1 MDIEKNQVLV
11 EKTFLSILIL
21 QPKIG
26 FDLLQIKPQYLEI
39 DNHKKIFALA
49 IEAMKKYKS
58 VDIVT
63 MCHGHEKLLDVALDI
78 ISDED
83 VPITNIRQQFMTMQK
98 IILENYKKKVIKN
111 LSTKLNNGE
120 IDCDKYLDY
129 MEKVNEVVIK
139 DETTIIDETELL
151 ENINSQN
158 VGIALNNYSKLN
170 ETLKLVQGDFLI
182 IGASTGVGK
191 SGLLLNLMNQLMKE
205 YQCIY
210 FNMEMS
216 KSTIYKRMIAINSG
230 VPVYDVDCPKSD
242 KQKEIIK
249 NGISE
254 IVSNKIIVEHK
265 ATYLHEIKAVLA
277 KHKDDKKHT
286 IIFLDHIGLIKSF
299 GKKSLYEQTT
309 DVAKSLRQFCLDYDC
324 TIIAACQLNRASYN
338 ADDLS
343 LSMLKDSGELENS
356 SSKVLLL
363 YKDKNQTSG
372 LEKFT
377 DDMVIEI
384 VKNRDGRLG
393 KIPFEYNKTK
403 QIFTEKN
410 NYGGNYEN

>member
-1 MDIEKNQVLV
+1 MDIVKNQDII

-26 FDLLQIKPQYLEI
+26 FDLLQIKPKFLENKYHSEI
-39 DNHKKIFALA
+39 LALA
-49 IEAMKKYKS
+49 IEAMNKYKS

-63 MCHGHEKLLDVALDI
+63 ICSGHEKLLDIAFQA
-78 ISDED
+78 ISDEN
-83 VPITNIRQQFMTMQK
+83 VPISDIRQQFMTMQK
-98 IILENYKKKVIKN
+98 LILESYKKKVIKN

-120 IDCDKYLDY
+120 IDCNKYLEY

-139 DETTIIDETELL
+139 DETTVLDEQELV
-151 ENINSQN
+151 ENISSKNI
-158 VGIALNNYSKLN
+158 GIELHNYPKLN

-191 SGLLLNLMNQLMKE
+191 SGLLLNLMNQLMDR

-210 FNMEMS
+210 FNMEMN
-216 KSTIYKRMIAINSG
+216 KSTIYKRIIAINSG
-230 VPVYDVDCPKSD
+230 IPVYDIDSPKSEN
-242 KQKEIIK
+242 QKNIIQK
-249 NGISE
+249 SIKE
-254 IVSNKIIVEHK
+254 IVSKKNIVEHK
-265 ATYLHEIKAVLA
+265 ASYLHEIKGVLG

-338 ADDLS
+338 SEELS

-356 SSKVLLL
+356 SSKVILL
-363 YKDKNQTSG
+363 YRNKTQSG
-372 LEKFT
+372 GLPKFT
-377 DDMVIEI
+377 EDMVLEI

-393 KIPFEYNKTK
+393 KIPFEYDKTK
-403 QIFTEKN
+403 QIFKEKIN
-410 NYGGNYEN
+410 LYENN

>member
-78 ISDED
+78 ISDD
-83 VPITNIRQQFMTMQK
+83 HVPISNIRQQFMTMQK
-98 IILENYKKKVIKN
+98 LILESYKKKVIKN

-120 IDCDKYLDY
+120 IDCNKYLEY

-139 DETTIIDETELL
+139 DETTVLDEQELV
-151 ENINSQN
+151 ENISSKNI
-158 VGIALNNYSKLN
+158 GIELHNYPKLN

-191 SGLLLNLMNQLMKE
+191 SGLLLNLMNQLMDR

-216 KSTIYKRMIAINSG
+216 KSTIYKRIIAINSG
-230 VPVYDVDCPKSD
+230 IPVYDIDSPKSEN
-242 KQKEIIK
+242 QKNIIQK
-249 NGISE
+249 SIKE
-254 IVSNKIIVEHK
+254 IVSKKNIVEHK
-265 ATYLHEIKAVLA
+265 ASYLHEIKGVLG

-309 DVAKSLRQFCLDYDC
+309 EVAKSLRQFCLDYDC

-338 ADDLS
+338 SEELS

-356 SSKVLLL
+356 SSKVILL
-363 YKDKNQTSG
+363 YRNKTQSG
-372 LEKFT
+372 GLPKFT
-377 DDMVIEI
+377 EDMVLEI

-393 KIPFEYNKTK
+393 KIPFEYDKTK
-403 QIFTEKN
+403 QIFKEKIN
-410 NYGGNYEN
+410 LYENN

>member
-1 MDIEKNQVLV
+1 MDIGKNQDLI

-26 FDLLQIKPQYLEI
+26 FDLLQIKPKFLENKHHAEI
-39 DNHKKIFALA
+39 LALS
-49 IEAMKKYKS
+49 IEAMNKYKS
-58 VDIVT
+58 VDIAT
-63 MCHGHEKLLDVALDI
+63 ICSGRDNLLNIVFEVV
-78 ISDED
+78 SDD
-83 VPITNIRQQFMTMQK
+83 NVPICDVRQQFMTMQK
-98 IILENYKKKVIKN
+98 LILENYKKKVIKD
-111 LSTKLNNGE
+111 LSTKLSRGE

-139 DETTIIDETELL
+139 DETTILDEQELV
-151 ENINSQN
+151 ENINSKN
-158 VGIALNNYSKLN
+158 IGIELENYPKLN

-191 SGLLLNLMNQLMKE
+191 SGLLLNLMNQLMND

-230 VPVYDVDCPKSD
+230 IPVYDIDCPKSEN
-242 KQKEIIK
+242 QKNIIQNSIK
-249 NGISE
+249 E
-254 IVSNKIIVEHK
+254 IVSKKNIVEHK
-265 ATYLHEIKAVLA
+265 ASYLHEIKGVLG

-338 ADDLS
+338 SEELS

-356 SSKVLLL
+356 SSKVILL
-363 YKDKNQTSG
+363 YKNKTQTSN
-372 LEKFT
+372 LPKYTE
-377 DDMVIEI
+377 DMVLEI

-393 KIPFEYNKTK
+393 RISFEYDKTK
-403 QIFTEKN
+403 QIFKEKIN
-410 NYGGNYEN
+410 LYENN